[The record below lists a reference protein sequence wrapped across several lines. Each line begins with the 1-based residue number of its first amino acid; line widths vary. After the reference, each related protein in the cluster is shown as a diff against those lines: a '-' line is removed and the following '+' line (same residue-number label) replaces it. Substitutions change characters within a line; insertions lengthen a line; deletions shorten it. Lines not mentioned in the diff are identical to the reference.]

1 MNKSRQDKKY
11 SLLNFLTDPS
21 NLFDPKKYSYIKK
34 ESEEYLIIPL
44 KVITL
49 LIAISGLFSMV
60 FEVRYYSEYSLQ
72 VYVTRLLAT
81 LIAFVILV
89 ILNTKHALK
98 NPVILVHTLLL
109 SIIVSTGYM
118 IFLMPDTLIVNS
130 QIVGLMIFTSAL
142 FLSWEVKNQII
153 VAIYYNIVFA
163 SAILI
168 NENQIYFLPNLFE
181 SVIFVLFLS
190 VISVV
195 GSAVNFKL
203 RSELAEKSFRINVS
217 EKKYRNIIENSP
229 QGIFQTTFDGKF
241 ITVNRALIH
250 MLGYN
255 SLDEIK
261 ALNIEKNIYYYP
273 EEREKLISLL
283 EKKGSITNY
292 NLSLKKKDGT
302 KIVVL
307 LNDRIVKDEETNKYF
322 FEGNIQDIT
331 GRIDLEEERAITQE
345 QLKLEK
351 LKSDQ
356 LALEAVKSNEIKS
369 QFLAN
374 MSHEIRT
381 PMNGILGFLNL
392 IQQGSY
398 NSKEELNDY
407 VSSAKASG
415 ESLLGLLNDIL
426 DFSKIEAGKFELE
439 ETNFNLNHVIKEAVS
454 TVITRANEKG
464 LRINVDIDFSTPLNL
479 LGDASRLRQ
488 IIINLLSNAVK
499 FTETGEIKIGIT
511 SERMEEHKIKLNAFV
526 KDSGIGIPAEKKR
539 LLFEPFSQLDGTH
552 SRKFGGTGLGLAIT
566 KQLVQMMN
574 GEINVE
580 SEENNGSTFSFNII
594 LGVQKKLSFIT
605 ALKTKQTK
613 SISAEHKEISVPDSK
628 MEVNISEE
636 ELKRARGEYQI
647 ILAED
652 NPVNQK
658 VALKIIS
665 DAGFNIEAVENGLE
679 ALKAVQLKE
688 YDLILMDIQMP
699 EMDGYTATQKI
710 RELPGNVARTPIIAM
725 TAHALLGDRDKCI
738 EAGMDDYVSKPI
750 KPKDLIKLL
759 DTWLKVNMKEELPV
773 REIEEVVQIFDKEH
787 FSSVSMDNEEFQK
800 ELLQT
805 YISDINLR
813 IAKLDDYIRNDK
825 MNLIVNE
832 SHAIKGASY
841 SIGAKLMGDE
851 AKEIETNAK
860 AGDNTKA
867 VVKINALKKA
877 FELTKIELAPYL
889 N

>member
-1 MNKSRQDKKY
+1 
-11 SLLNFLTDPS
+11 
-21 NLFDPKKYSYIKK
+21 
-34 ESEEYLIIPL
+34 
-44 KVITL
+44 
-49 LIAISGLFSMV
+49 
-60 FEVRYYSEYSLQ
+60 
-72 VYVTRLLAT
+72 
-81 LIAFVILV
+81 
-89 ILNTKHALK
+89 
-98 NPVILVHTLLL
+98 
-109 SIIVSTGYM
+109 
-118 IFLMPDTLIVNS
+118 
-130 QIVGLMIFTSAL
+130 
-142 FLSWEVKNQII
+142 
-153 VAIYYNIVFA
+153 
-163 SAILI
+163 
-168 NENQIYFLPNLFE
+168 
-181 SVIFVLFLS
+181 
-190 VISVV
+190 
-195 GSAVNFKL
+195 
-203 RSELAEKSFRINVS
+203 
-217 EKKYRNIIENSP
+217 
-229 QGIFQTTFDGKF
+229 
-241 ITVNRALIH
+241 
-250 MLGYN
+250 
-255 SLDEIK
+255 
-261 ALNIEKNIYYYP
+261 
-273 EEREKLISLL
+273 
-283 EKKGSITNY
+283 
-292 NLSLKKKDGT
+292 
-302 KIVVL
+302 
-307 LNDRIVKDEETNKYF
+307 
-322 FEGNIQDIT
+322 
-331 GRIDLEEERAITQE
+331 
-345 QLKLEK
+345 
-351 LKSDQ
+351 
-356 LALEAVKSNEIKS
+356 
-369 QFLAN
+369 
-374 MSHEIRT
+374 
-381 PMNGILGFLNL
+381 
-392 IQQGSY
+392 
-398 NSKEELNDY
+398 
-407 VSSAKASG
+407 
-415 ESLLGLLNDIL
+415 
-426 DFSKIEAGKFELE
+426 
-439 ETNFNLNHVIKEAVS
+439 
-454 TVITRANEKG
+454 
-464 LRINVDIDFSTPLNL
+464 
-479 LGDASRLRQ
+479 
-488 IIINLLSNAVK
+488 
-499 FTETGEIKIGIT
+499 
-511 SERMEEHKIKLNAFV
+511 
-526 KDSGIGIPAEKKR
+526 
-539 LLFEPFSQLDGTH
+539 H

-566 KQLVQMMN
+566 KQLVHMMN
-574 GEINVE
+574 GEIKVD
-580 SEENNGSTFSFNII
+580 SEENIGSTFSFNII

-628 MEVNISEE
+628 IEANISEE
-636 ELKRARGEYQI
+636 ELKRARGAYQI

-679 ALKAVQLKE
+679 ALRAVQLKE